1 MNIREDE
8 DIKIATE
15 TFKPKKPLQDSGEE
29 AARQFLEQK
38 ELGNIEKA
46 RELGISF
53 AEAIIQIEDGPV
65 SGLGKARTQREL
77 HNQIVLYSYIVNRV
91 IAEHCPNSIVAQSCL
106 GVFYKTVES
115 ACAELF
121 SHVSDMAAFSLY
133 VLCERSKNRT
143 DDDIGVIYAELCD
156 FDGREEI
163 ISEGNA
169 FYRKL
174 YDYCAEKVGG
184 ADFR

>member
-8 DIKIATE
+8 DIKIAPK
-15 TFKPKKPLQDSGEE
+15 TFKPNRPPLDSGEE

-46 RELGISF
+46 RELGASF
-53 AEAIIQIEDGPV
+53 AQAVINLEDGPV
-65 SGLGKARTQREL
+65 AERGKKRTQREL

-91 IAEHCPNSIVAQSCL
+91 IADHSPNSIVAQSCL
-106 GVFYKTVES
+106 GVFYKTVEAAS
-115 ACAELF
+115 AELF
-121 SHVSDMAAFSLY
+121 SHISDMAAFSLY

-143 DDDIGVIYAELCD
+143 DDEIGVIYAELCD

-163 ISEGNA
+163 IAEGNA
-169 FYRKL
+169 FYRRI
-174 YDYCAEKVGG
+174 YAYCAEKIGG
-184 ADFR
+184 VEFK